1 MADPIL
7 LIAASCGMAAAAGG
21 QLVLVGLRG
30 RPPRLDDALG
40 RLFDDPTGDSAGQGS
55 LGELRP
61 SDGDLASRIGAW
73 AFIRLRLPLGD
84 RTRRIL
90 ALQGRSIG
98 DFFAEKMVYA
108 VLGLLTPL
116 LLTAGLQGLGHLM
129 TPMPLGGALAF
140 TALGW
145 FWPDITLRRQD
156 EQVRADAS
164 EALYTYLDL
173 VTLER
178 LANASASQALYQAAT
193 ISDAPL
199 FRRLRA
205 ALDRARLE
213 QRPPWN
219 EMHRLADELRLPEL
233 ADIADVMR
241 LDEQGAALADALRAR
256 VREMR
261 DSHLLEEKL
270 AAHEVSERMTVWMT
284 IPSMVFGMAFLV
296 PPVLKL
302 MGLDT

>member
-108 VLGLLTPL
+108 VL
-116 LLTAGLQGLGHLM
+116 AGHPDQ
-129 TPMPLGGALAF
+129 ARDVVA
-140 TALGW
+140 A
-145 FWPDITLRRQD
+145 WPWNLRRHG
-156 EQVRADAS
+156 QVRARRKAVR
-164 EALYTYLDL
+164 AMRT
-173 VTLER
+173 V
-178 LANASASQALYQAAT
+178 
-193 ISDAPL
+193 SDHEVREL
-199 FRRLRA
+199 QVGGS
-205 ALDRARLE
+205 ARLS
-213 QRPPWN
+213 
-219 EMHRLADELRLPEL
+219 AF
-233 ADIADVMR
+233 
-241 LDEQGAALADALRAR
+241 
-256 VREMR
+256 VRGQIGNR
-261 DSHLLEEKL
+261 R
-270 AAHEVSERMTVWMT
+270 EVYR
-284 IPSMVFGMAFLV
+284 
-296 PPVLKL
+296 
-302 MGLDT
+302 